1 MFKSLVKRLE
11 RTLRGKVRPYSR
23 FESYSELVLCQDCGR
38 GRRCDLSLRKEG
50 RDLLRCRWGCPRPL
64 LLDRESCLRSRR
76 DMMNRT
82 IWKVHSDS
90 LKSYSMKPSAQVD
103 MHERER
109 MKSSRRDTCK
119 AAASFWQKLSGS
131 DPAGCK

>member
-1 MFKSLVKRLE
+1 MMSMPSMFKSLVKRLE

-38 GRRCDLSLRKEG
+38 GRRCDLSLTKEG
-50 RDLLRCRWGCPRPL
+50 RGPAPMSLGLSSSL

-76 DMMNRT
+76 VMLNRK

-90 LKSYSMKPSAQVD
+90 LKSYSMKTVC
-103 MHERER
+103 
-109 MKSSRRDTCK
+109 SSRH
-119 AAASFWQKLSGS
+119 A
-131 DPAGCK
+131 